1 VLVPDIRSSRSGKIS
16 TLAHP
21 AIGVFYPRRLD
32 IPQFNNVP
40 IGRELGYDV
49 ELPQFGSIVVKA
61 GTDPALVSS
70 PMNWVKSPKPGN
82 SRSISGHY
90 ADPNSYVP
98 IDKARVFMDAWH
110 KEAKNALRHTL
121 LPVLD
126 QFAVGGGLV
135 SRRASSIAR
144 SSIAP

>member
-1 VLVPDIRSSRSGKIS
+1 LRIPEESDRLPARPLRVLVPDIRSSRSGKIS

-70 PMNWVKSPKPGN
+70 PMNWVKSPKRGIQGL
-82 SRSISGHY
+82 SQATTRIQTAMCRS
-90 ADPNSYVP
+90 
-98 IDKARVFMDAWH
+98 
-110 KEAKNALRHTL
+110 T
-121 LPVLD
+121 
-126 QFAVGGGLV
+126 
-135 SRRASSIAR
+135 RRACSWTRGIR
-144 SSIAP
+144 RPRTL